1 MFLGT
6 HFNLGLMSRFMTDWG
21 GPRSTVRR
29 IQLAMRRSICAGE
42 DLTITGR
49 VVKKLEAEGEHRVD
63 LDVELTTD
71 RGPAYQAGGTLALP
85 TRG

>member
-6 HFNLGLMSRFMTDWG
+6 HFNLGMMSRFMTDWG
-21 GPRSTVRR
+21 GPASTVRR

-42 DLTITGR
+42 DLSITGR
-49 VVKKLEAEGEHRVD
+49 VVKKYEQDGEHRVD
-63 LDVELTTD
+63 VDVELVTE
-71 RGPAYQAGGTLALP
+71 RGKAYQAGGTLALP